1 MRPWLLRT
9 WLLGIWLA
17 AGALLLAFSLPLLA
31 SSKVQRQHG
40 AALFASSG
48 CQTCHTI
55 GSVGGKRGP
64 DLSGIGRRAK
74 KDAIRNQIVNGSKV
88 MPAFGNVLAPQEI
101 DDLIAYLHS
110 CRQKTANQK
119 TANQKPAN

>member
-1 MRPWLLRT
+1 MRPRLLRT
-9 WLLGIWLA
+9 WPLETWTA
-17 AGALLLAFSLPLLA
+17 AGALLLAFSLPVLA
-31 SSKVQRQHG
+31 SSKVQRRHG

-74 KDAIRNQIVNGSKV
+74 DPAIRNQIVNGSKV

-110 CRQKTANQK
+110 CRQKTAKQK
-119 TANQKPAN
+119 TTG

>member
-1 MRPWLLRT
+1 MRPWVLRAWLLRT
-9 WLLGIWLA
+9 WLA
-17 AGALLLAFSLPLLA
+17 AGALLLLLSLPLLA
-31 SSKVQRQHG
+31 SSKEQRQHG

-74 KDAIRNQIVNGSKV
+74 DPVIRNQIINGSKV
-88 MPAFGNVLAPQEI
+88 MPAYGNVLAPQEI

-110 CRQKTANQK
+110 CRQKI
-119 TANQKPAN
+119 ANQKPAN